1 MMIRLR
7 NTIPIDFTVTQFT
20 GTSNDKANK
29 FSVTVLAS
37 SDQIHAAEEDN
48 GQI

>member
-7 NTIPIDFTVTQFT
+7 NTIPIDFTVTQF
-20 GTSNDKANK
+20 TSNDKANK